1 MAQVAGPSPGRRTT
15 DCTCAE
21 AAAGEST
28 IGHPTGQIHP
38 KMLRMNVRYDLVPP
52 TVNGPTGSRSYR
64 LRATEREQA
73 AATRAAV
80 LRAAREHFTA
90 RGVPGYAGDGR
101 RRGRGVGRGRRR
113 HRLSGGRPQAAAV
126 LAVIDMALAGTDE
139 PVVAEQRDYVQAVL
153 AAEGA
158 RAKLT
163 TYADALGRVMPR
175 VAPLFDSLA
184 QAALTEPDCAA
195 VRDGIGARRRANM
208 LRLAVDLRA
217 TGHLRDDLTDDE
229 VADLL
234 WTTNAPEYY
243 ALTVARGW
251 SPTTYAERLG
261 DLWCRLLLAD
271 PVERRQ

>member
-1 MAQVAGPSPGRRTT
+1 MPDEV
-15 DCTCAE
+15 
-21 AAAGEST
+21 
-28 IGHPTGQIHP
+28 
-38 KMLRMNVRYDLVPP
+38 K
-52 TVNGPTGSRSYR
+52 RSYR
-64 LRATEREQA
+64 SERRAEQA

-80 LRAAREHFTA
+80 LRAAREHFTSK
-90 RGVPGYAGDGR
+90 GYAATGVADVAAAAGVNVDTVYR
-101 RRGRGVGRGRRR
+101 AVGRK
-113 HRLSGGRPQAAAV
+113 PQLM
-126 LAVIDMALAGTDE
+126 LAVIDMTLAGADE

-184 QAALTEPDCAA
+184 QAALTEADCAA
-195 VRDGIGARRRANM
+195 VRDGIGERRRANM
-208 LRLAVDLRA
+208 LKLAIDLRA

-243 ALTVARGW
+243 ALAVARGW

-271 PVERRQ
+271 PVEHRQ

>member
-1 MAQVAGPSPGRRTT
+1 MPDEV
-15 DCTCAE
+15 
-21 AAAGEST
+21 
-28 IGHPTGQIHP
+28 
-38 KMLRMNVRYDLVPP
+38 K
-52 TVNGPTGSRSYR
+52 RSYR
-64 LRATEREQA
+64 SARRAEQA

-90 RGVPGYAGDGR
+90 RGYAGTGVVDVAASAGVNVDTVYR
-101 RRGRGVGRGRRR
+101 VVGRK
-113 HRLSGGRPQAAAV
+113 PQLV

-175 VAPLFDSLA
+175 VAPLLDSLA
-184 QAALTEPDCAA
+184 QAALTEPDCAS
-195 VRDGIGARRRANM
+195 VRDGIGERRRAHM
-208 LRLAVDLRA
+208 LKLAADLRTTGDLRA
-217 TGHLRDDLTDDE
+217 DLADDE

-243 ALTVARGW
+243 ALALARGW
-251 SPTTYAERLG
+251 SPTTYATRLG

-271 PVERRQ
+271 PLGAPEVASSG